1 MTFYAKKK
9 DSNTDDIMLAILES
23 GWSYLDT
30 HDYGRGFPDC
40 IAYKTFGK
48 THLPICVLIEI
59 KTETGKLTKAEKIFQ
74 ERHPDIVHICRGED
88 DVKNLLDRYDNALRG
103 VR

>member
-1 MTFYAKKK
+1 
-9 DSNTDDIMLAILES
+9 MLAVLES

-48 THLPICVLIEI
+48 SNMPVCVLIEI
-59 KTETGKLTKAEKIFQ
+59 KTKAGKLTKAEKIFQ
-74 ERHPDIVHICRGED
+74 ERHPDIVHVCREEE
-88 DVKNLLDRYDNALRG
+88 DVKHLLKKYDTAMRG
-103 VR
+103 IR